1 MERGDIVESTIGDL
15 IVALSEETA
24 RHVPDPNEANI
35 LVAYMLSDL
44 LRNTESHSRRWH

>member
-1 MERGDIVESTIGDL
+1 MERGDIVESTLGDL

-24 RHVPDPNEANI
+24 RHVPDEKAANI

-44 LRNTESHSRRWH
+44 FGNAGAYPTYWH